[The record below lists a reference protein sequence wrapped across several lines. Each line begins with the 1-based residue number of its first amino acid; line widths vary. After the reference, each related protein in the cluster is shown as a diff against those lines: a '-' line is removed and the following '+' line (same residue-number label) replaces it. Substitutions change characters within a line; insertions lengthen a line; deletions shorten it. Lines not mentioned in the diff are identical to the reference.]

1 MSYNTDGLN
10 SVSID
15 ISSAAQAHAT
25 VTTFFDHVEV
35 YQHASPGVRINF
47 YFDKYDLKDG
57 IITGTAK
64 RATFE
69 TDPLTINVS
78 SGKVAGSVHA
88 VLNSINQPV
97 KIENTITGDIPLTT
111 FEKYNALLAQ
121 DNQSVAGIAYLMI
134 FQRGNLTSTGAA
146 NVTMTVPQSWV
157 TLHGGKDAVRITRI
171 SDETGKTELL
181 KTTYIGPDSGG
192 NMVFRG
198 DSPHGTSVFGLVT
211 AKATAVE
218 KQAHPNE
225 TYIPAS
231 KPAMI
236 TNVGMFSW
244 LLTILM
250 DNPVLNVIP
259 IAVLIAAIYFGWWKR
274 RL

>member
-1 MSYNTDGLN
+1 MSYNADGQN

-15 ISSAAQAHAT
+15 LSSAAQAHAT

-47 YFDKYDLKDG
+47 YFDKYDLKNNV
-57 IITGTAK
+57 ITGTAK
-64 RATFE
+64 SAAFE
-69 TDPLTINVS
+69 TDPLTVNVS
-78 SGKVAGSVHA
+78 TGKVAGSVRA
-88 VLNSINQPV
+88 ILNSIGQPV

-111 FEKYNALLAQ
+111 FEKYNTLLAQ
-121 DNQSVAGIAYLMI
+121 NNQSVAGIAYLMK

-157 TLHGGKDAVRITRI
+157 ELHGGKDAVRITRI

-181 KTTYIGPDSGG
+181 KTIYIGPDSGG
-192 NMVFRG
+192 NMVFQG
-198 DSPHGTSVFGLVT
+198 DSPQGTSLFGLVT

-218 KQAHPNE
+218 KQAHPDE
-225 TYIPAS
+225 TFVPAS

-236 TNVGMFSW
+236 TNVGMFGW
-244 LLTILM
+244 LLGIIS
-250 DNPVLNVIP
+250 DNPVLIGIP
-259 IAVLIAAIYFGWWKR
+259 IAVLVAALYFGWWKR